1 VAREDKIIG
10 ASLEAAVTLAANGEM
25 FERLQKF
32 ASDLPALFIV
42 SQTAV
47 ERGDGESI
55 EIKVERGRGDKCER
69 CWKYTTD
76 VGSDPDF
83 PTVCASC
90 ARTLRDYF

>member
-1 VAREDKIIG
+1 
-10 ASLEAAVTLAANGEM
+10 M

-32 ASDLPALFIV
+32 SSDLPALFIV
-42 SQTAV
+42 SQATV
-47 ERGDGESI
+47 ERGSGEALEIQI
-55 EIKVERGRGDKCER
+55 ERARGEKCER

-90 ARTLRDYF
+90 ARILRDYF

>member
-1 VAREDKIIG
+1 
-10 ASLEAAVTLAANGEM
+10 
-25 FERLQKF
+25 
-32 ASDLPALFIV
+32 V